1 MPFPILFQKETDRI
15 MRKFIKTTAVL
26 IAAMIVAM
34 AVTGCSQTNGN
45 TDEQTDGFKPALD
58 TGTACSIRV
67 YGNYGNFEPLETEFA
82 AFKEFYPNVEMSYT
96 NLDNYESSI
105 GTALKSSEAPN
116 IYMLWRWMIDKEEYS
131 SLFDAAENLSDK
143 SLGINLNCIKDGL
156 LYKDKNNAV
165 PMTPIFS
172 TTYGMLVNE
181 DLFKKEG
188 LSVPVTYEE
197 LCNVCI
203 ALKEKGYKSP
213 IMGYNDPKVG
223 SAISYVLAYPHF
235 AALLINEPETVSKL
249 NALDK
254 SAAES
259 LRPTLEHLNEFM
271 LLGFIDINECAKI
284 ENNYDA
290 VIYRF
295 FEGDVPMM
303 IVNGDVASG
312 TRKRE
317 KQSEV
322 FTASPFTY
330 KFYTIP
336 ICEKGAYFLDIS
348 SVEFA
353 VNKNCNDLEMTNEFM
368 RFLISTNELNNIA
381 RNKRLVAVTND
392 MPLDSI
398 YSPLA
403 NTAQDHIIFSED
415 LGLLDDP
422 VVQMRLLSYNVING
436 KMTIDEAIKAFGT
449 LKDE

>member
-1 MPFPILFQKETDRI
+1 MPFPILLQKETDRI
-15 MRKFIKTTAVL
+15 MRKFIKATAAIL
-26 IAAMIVAM
+26 TSAIIATA
-34 AVTGCSQTNGN
+34 AVGCSQTNGN
-45 TDEQTDGFKPALD
+45 TGEQTAGFKPTLD
-58 TGTACSIRV
+58 TGTACSISV
-67 YGNYGNFEPLETEFA
+67 YGNYGNFEPLESEFD
-82 AFKEFYPNVEMSYT
+82 AFNEYYPNVELSYT
-96 NLDNYESSI
+96 NLDNYKSSI
-105 GTALKSSEAPN
+105 GPALKSSEAPN
-116 IYMLWRWMIDKEEYS
+116 IYMLWHWMIDKDEYID
-131 SLFDAAENLSDK
+131 LFDAAENLSDK
-143 SLGINLNCIKDGL
+143 SLGIDLSCIKSGL
-156 LYKDKNNAV
+156 LYKDKNDAV
-165 PMTPIFS
+165 PMIPIFS

-197 LCNVCI
+197 LCNVCKT
-203 ALKEKGYKSP
+203 LKEKGYKSP

-223 SAISYVLAYPHF
+223 SAISYVLSYPHF

-249 NALDK
+249 NALDP
-254 SAAES
+254 SVAES

-271 LLGFIDINECAKI
+271 MLGFIDIDECSKI

-317 KQSEV
+317 KQSEA
-322 FTASPFTY
+322 FTASPFSY
-330 KFYTIP
+330 KFYNIP
-336 ICEKGAYFLDIS
+336 ICEKGAYFLDLS

-353 VNKNCNDLEMTNEFM
+353 VNKNCDDLAMTNEFM

-403 NTAQDHIIFSED
+403 NTAQDHIIFGED
-415 LGLLDDP
+415 IGLLDDP
-422 VVQMRLLSYNVING
+422 VVQMRSAAYKVING
-436 KMTIDEAIKAFGT
+436 EMTVDEAVGAFGT
-449 LKDE
+449 FKDE

>member
-1 MPFPILFQKETDRI
+1 

-26 IAAMIVAM
+26 IATAIAAT
-34 AVTGCSQTNGN
+34 AVTGCSQKNGN
-45 TDEQTDGFKPALD
+45 TGEQTNGFKPALD
-58 TGTACSIRV
+58 TGTACSISV

-82 AFKEFYPNVEMSYT
+82 AFNEFYPNVELSYT
-96 NLDNYESSI
+96 NLDNYKSSI
-105 GTALKSSEAPN
+105 GPALKSSEAPN
-116 IYMLWRWMIDKEEYS
+116 IYMLWHWMIDKDEYS
-131 SLFDAAENLSDK
+131 DLFDSAENLSDS
-143 SLGINLNCIKDGL
+143 SLGIDLSCIKSGL
-156 LYKDKNNAV
+156 LYKDKNDAV
-165 PMTPIFS
+165 PMIPIFS

-197 LCNVCI
+197 LCNVCNT
-203 ALKEKGYKSP
+203 LKEKGYKSP

-223 SAISYVLAYPHF
+223 SAISYVLSYPHF
-235 AALLINEPETVSKL
+235 AASLVGDPGTVSKL
-249 NALDK
+249 NALDT
-254 SAAES
+254 SVAET
-259 LRPTLEHLNEFM
+259 LRPTLEHINEFM
-271 LLGFIDINECAKI
+271 LLGFIDIDECAKI

-317 KQSEV
+317 KQSEA
-322 FTASPFTY
+322 FTANPFTY
-330 KFYTIP
+330 KFYNIP
-336 ICEKGAYFLDIS
+336 ICEKGAYFFNIS

-353 VNKNCNDLEMTNEFM
+353 VNKNCDDLAMTNEFM
-368 RFLISTNELNNIA
+368 RFLISTKELNNIA

-403 NTAQDHIIFSED
+403 NTAQDHIIFDED

-422 VVQMRLLSYNVING
+422 VVQMRLLSYKVING
-436 KMTIDEAIKAFGT
+436 EMTVDDAVKAFGT
-449 LKDE
+449 VKDE